1 MKKCFIE
8 WLNACRLMLNAVAAV
23 YFLTLVCTGNYLSGI
38 SVEHRVLFTFLGI
51 YGAIGVIVNFGILN
65 ILDDM
70 KNHAIGNI
78 LPIAICDLIFGSV
91 LGGALLIM
99 ENKDSENNDNS
110 VSHGYGKNF
119 IGR

>member
-1 MKKCFIE
+1 MKKCLINWFNGI
-8 WLNACRLMLNAVAAV
+8 RLMLNAIMAAC
-23 YFLTLVCTGNYLSGI
+23 FLTVACTGNYFSGI
-38 SVEHRVLFTFLGI
+38 SAEHRVLFMFLGI

-91 LGGALLIM
+91 VGGVLLIIK
-99 ENKDSENNDNS
+99 NKDSENNDNS

>member
-38 SVEHRVLFTFLGI
+38 SVEHRVLFTCLGI

-70 KNHAIGNI
+70 KNQAIGNI

-110 VSHGYGKNF
+110 VSRGYGKNF
-119 IGR
+119 NLK

>member
-1 MKKCFIE
+1 MKKCLINWFNGI
-8 WLNACRLMLNAVAAV
+8 RLMLNAIAAG

-38 SVEHRVLFTFLGI
+38 SVEHRILFTLLGI

-91 LGGALLIM
+91 VGGALLIIK
-99 ENKDSENNDNS
+99 NKDSENNDNS
-110 VSHGYGKNF
+110 VSHDYGKNF
-119 IGR
+119 NLK